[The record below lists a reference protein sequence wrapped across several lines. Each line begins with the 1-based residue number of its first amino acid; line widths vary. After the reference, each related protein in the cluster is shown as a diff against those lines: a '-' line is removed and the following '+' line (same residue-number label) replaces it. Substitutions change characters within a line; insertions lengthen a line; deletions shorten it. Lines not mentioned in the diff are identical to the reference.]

1 MLINTMTDSEVH
13 SEIHRDFNVIQN
25 DYHTKLALRYDIA
38 RRKNKIKKDD
48 PFVVPFKVVTPS
60 KNTWFIIMNKSFSE
74 PSYKGLETISITNLA
89 YYYTNIG
96 IRVFRIDPN
105 VGISVFNAHLFSRY
119 NERLNQN
126 IVEPIEKVLTF
137 FNNNPFTHSK
147 VIRKDNRLYLL
158 GKIRQGLILG
168 EIMNNGYW
176 MVWKTYISN
185 DLKREDQNQIEQ
197 ELLKS
202 LKKEISMSFN
212 DISYW
217 KNEKNVAVFNS
228 IHKLDKAP
236 KLHKIVDGNGS

>member
-1 MLINTMTDSEVH
+1 MTDSEVH

-25 DYHTKLALRYDIA
+25 DFHTKLALRYDRA

-48 PFVVPFKVVTPS
+48 PFVIPFKVVTPC

-74 PSYKGLETISITNLA
+74 VSYKGLETISITNLV

-119 NERLNQN
+119 NERLNKN

-147 VIRKDNRLYLL
+147 VIKKDNRIYLM
-158 GKIRQGLILG
+158 GKIRQGIILG

-176 MVWKTYISN
+176 MVWKTYISD
-185 DLKREDQNQIEQ
+185 DLKREYQNQIERD
-197 ELLKS
+197 LHNS
-202 LKKEISMSFN
+202 LKNEISKSFSN
-212 DISYW
+212 NSYW
-217 KNEKNVAVFNS
+217 DNSKNADLYHA
-228 IHKLDKAP
+228 IYKLKEAP
-236 KLHKIVDGNGS
+236 KLHKIVDGNRC

>member
-1 MLINTMTDSEVH
+1 MTDFEVH
-13 SEIHRDFNVIQN
+13 SEIHKDFNVVQN
-25 DYHTKLALRYDIA
+25 DYHTKLALRYDRA
-38 RRKNKIKKDD
+38 RRKNKIKKND

-74 PSYKGLETISITNLA
+74 PNYKGLETISITNLV

-105 VGISVFNAHLFSRY
+105 VGISVYNAHMFSRY

-147 VIRKDNRLYLL
+147 VIKKDNRLYLM

-168 EIMNNGYW
+168 ELMNNGYW
-176 MVWKTYISN
+176 MVYKTFISD
-185 DLKREDQNQIEQ
+185 DLKRVDQNHVEQ
-197 ELLKS
+197 DLHKS
-202 LKKEISMSFN
+202 LKEDISKYFS
-212 DISYW
+212 DTSYW
-217 KNEKNVAVFNS
+217 KNEKSAAVYNS
-228 IHKLDKAP
+228 IYKLDKAP
-236 KLHKIVDGNGS
+236 KLHKIVNGNRN